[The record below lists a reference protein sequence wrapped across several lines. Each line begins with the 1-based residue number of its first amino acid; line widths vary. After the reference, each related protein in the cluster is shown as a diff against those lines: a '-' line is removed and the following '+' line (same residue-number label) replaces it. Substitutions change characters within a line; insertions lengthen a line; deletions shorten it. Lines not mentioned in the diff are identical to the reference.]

1 MSDDVLV
8 AIIAAVGVIGAA
20 GFGTLGVWIS
30 NVRKSIGDAGG
41 SDVTGMLVQL
51 LDGQAHQNGRL
62 AKLEAGQARHHERI
76 SKVEQKLSTLA
87 D

>member
-1 MSDDVLV
+1 MSEDVLT

-30 NVRKSIGDAGG
+30 NVKKSIGNAGDA
-41 SDVTGMLVQL
+41 DVSGMLVRL

-62 AKLEAGQARHHERI
+62 AKLEEGQSRHEHRI
-76 SKVEQKLSTLA
+76 SQVEQQLGTLA